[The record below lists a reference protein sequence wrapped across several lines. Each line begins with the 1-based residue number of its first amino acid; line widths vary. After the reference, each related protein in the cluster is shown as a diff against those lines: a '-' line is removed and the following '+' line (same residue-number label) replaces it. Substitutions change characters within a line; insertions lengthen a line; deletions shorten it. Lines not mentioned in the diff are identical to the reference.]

1 MPQSVRS
8 FLAQQLGRFWDK
20 IGIRVEL
27 RRKRSSPLPV
37 DRRFNYQ
44 KRSIDFRVQT
54 GARVLDIGSGGDP
67 FPAATVL
74 VERYLQP
81 VFRTETLVT
90 NNKPLVVADIHHL
103 PFAKKSFDFV
113 YSAHVLEVVDDPIL
127 ASSEIMRVGKRGY
140 IETPILGKDV
150 LFAWAKNLQKWHVVG
165 IGPNLC
171 FFEYSDRQLEG
182 IKSDVWRQLIFDK
195 WHHPLQDIFSEN
207 QDVFNVMF
215 QWKDRFSVFVFY
227 LDGSIKTL
235 NSSADIGSPALDI
248 PLVSK

>member
-8 FLAQQLGRFWDK
+8 LLAQQLEKFWDK
-20 IGIRVEL
+20 IGLRIEL
-27 RRKRSSPLPV
+27 RRRRSSKLPL
-37 DRRFNYQ
+37 DHRFDYQ
-44 KRSIDFRVQT
+44 KRSIDFAVQT

-90 NNKPLVVADIHHL
+90 NHKPLVVADIHHL
-103 PFAKKSFDFV
+103 PFSAKSFDFV

-140 IETPILGKDV
+140 IETPSMGKDV
-150 LFAWAKNLQKWHVVG
+150 LFAWAKNLQKWHVVA

-171 FFEYSDRQLEG
+171 FFEYSGRQLEG
-182 IKSDVWRQLIFDK
+182 IKSDVWRQLIFDR
-195 WHHPLQDIFSEN
+195 WHHPLQDLFWDN

-215 QWKDRFSVFVFY
+215 QWKDRFSVLVFY

-235 NSSADIGSPALDI
+235 KTSADIGASTLDT
-248 PLVSK
+248 PLVNK